1 VLHLSKIYSMYKVIR
16 VDQEYD
22 AIIKD
27 LLQRSGIKTE
37 KEYTEKMFDFF
48 KNSGLDPT
56 NEVKTVSGEI
66 SKLRNVVV
74 GFIREQEKKKLN
86 PLIQQVQEL
95 AEGMLSYMKDEA
107 VTKED
112 LKQFISNMKPDS
124 VKNQISEPGKAHE
137 LFQEFI
143 SKMNQ
148 SLKGFSIDKKT
159 VKHYENLFKAIS

>member
-1 VLHLSKIYSMYKVIR
+1 MYKVIR

-37 KEYTEKMFDFF
+37 KEYTERMFDFF
-48 KNSGLDPT
+48 RNSGLDPT
-56 NEVKTVSGEI
+56 NDVKTVSGEI

-86 PLIQQVQEL
+86 PLIEQVQEL
-95 AEGMLSYMKDEA
+95 AEAMLNYMKNEA

-112 LKQFISNMKPDS
+112 LSKFLLNFKSDRIEETVDDQ
-124 VKNQISEPGKAHE
+124 GKAYK
-137 LFQEFI
+137 LFQEFL
-143 SKMNQ
+143 SKMGQ
-148 SLKGFSIDKKT
+148 GMKGYTIDKKT
-159 VKHYENLFKAIS
+159 LRHYENLFKALS